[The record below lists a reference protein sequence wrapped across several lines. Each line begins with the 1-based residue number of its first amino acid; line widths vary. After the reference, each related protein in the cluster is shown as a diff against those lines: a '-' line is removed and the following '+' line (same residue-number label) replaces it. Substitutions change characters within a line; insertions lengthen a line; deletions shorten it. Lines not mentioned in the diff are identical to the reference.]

1 MVFARPLDDGI
12 PRSEPMHRF
21 HDELNKDRTGR
32 VWDGE
37 ALEGSWIEVS
47 ETMSPIIA
55 NFKLDE

>member
-1 MVFARPLDDGI
+1 
-12 PRSEPMHRF
+12 MHRF